1 MHLGSLARTLK
12 RVRLHSVTP
21 GTYVALT
28 LHSPPLLFKLHA
40 NINDRTSIYV
50 TPREQYLIVRI
61 LTKIEK
67 HQWQKVMTHQ

>member
-1 MHLGSLARTLK
+1 MHSGSLARTLK

-21 GTYVALT
+21 GTYEALT

-50 TPREQYLIVRI
+50 TPREQCLIVRI